1 MVKKVTITL
10 DDNVLAFVDKQTLNS
25 DNEGNRGAFI
35 NSVLKELKKQRL
47 HEELKAAYIQDSQ
60 DEAYRKEAA
69 AWDITVGDG
78 IEWRQMV
85 I

>member
-10 DDNVLAFVDKQTLNS
+10 DDDVLAFVDKQALDSENQ
-25 DNEGNRGAFI
+25 GNRGAFI

-47 HEELKAAYIQDSQ
+47 QEELRAAYIQDSQ
-60 DEAYRKEAA
+60 DETYRKEVA

-78 IEWRQMV
+78 IEWRQIV

>member
-10 DDNVLAFVDKQTLNS
+10 DDDVLAFVDKLALNS
-25 DNEGNRGAFI
+25 ENQGNRSALI
-35 NSVLKELKKQRL
+35 NSVFKELKKQRL
-47 HEELKAAYIQDSQ
+47 QEELKAAYIQDSQ

-78 IEWRQMV
+78 IE
-85 I
+85 

>member
-10 DDNVLAFVDKQTLNS
+10 DDDVLAFVDKQALDS
-25 DNEGNRGAFI
+25 ESQGNRSAFI

-47 HEELKAAYIQDSQ
+47 QEKLKEAYIQDSLSG
-60 DEAYRKEAA
+60 AYRKEVT

-78 IEWRQMV
+78 IE
-85 I
+85 

>member
-10 DDNVLAFVDKQTLNS
+10 DDDIVAFVDKQALHSENQ
-25 DNEGNRGAFI
+25 GNRGAFI

-47 HEELKAAYIQDSQ
+47 QEKLKEAYIQDSQ
-60 DEAYRKEAA
+60 DEAYRKEVA